1 MSWMVL
7 FNGEK
12 AFRFDRPVSGAEL
25 VLYEGSCLEPK
36 KNGRVVRVVASPER
50 EGRTE
55 K

>member
-1 MSWMVL
+1 MSWMVHL
-7 FNGEK
+7 REK
-12 AFRFDRPVSGAEL
+12 ASVLTGRFPGAEL

-36 KNGRVVRVVASPER
+36 KNGGYEGVTVLSR